1 MPYDGAMHELWL
13 AIVLGIVEGLTEYLP
28 VSSTGHLILVGEWL
42 GFAGERAETFEIFI
56 QLGAILAVLWLY
68 RRRFLALARGGLR
81 GRALWPRVGQN
92 GLTLAHL
99 AVACAPAFALG
110 AVLHGTIKAHLFSSR
125 PVVVGLVAGGILML
139 VAERRGGR
147 RLQPE
152 ARSLDDVTLRQALA
166 VGCVQCLALW
176 PGFSRSGATI
186 SGGLLAGLDRRTATE
201 LSFVVAVPVMV
212 AATGFDLVR
221 SWQVLDAG
229 LVAALAVGTA
239 VAFAVAWAAVVG
251 FLRLVQR
258 LSLTPFAVYRFVLA
272 AVLVAVLAR

>member
-1 MPYDGAMHELWL
+1 MHELWL
-13 AIVLGIVEGLTEYLP
+13 ALILGIVEGLTEFLP

-68 RRRFLALARGGLR
+68 RQRFWGLASEGVR
-81 GRALWPRVGQN
+81 GRAWWPRPGT
-92 GLTLAHL
+92 GGFTLAHL
-99 AVACAPAFALG
+99 ALACAPAFVLG
-110 AVLHGTIKAHLFSSR
+110 ALLHSPIKAYLFSSR
-125 PVVVGLVAGGILML
+125 PVVAGLMAGGLLM
-139 VAERRGGR
+139 VGAERWGGR
-147 RLQPE
+147 RQGPE
-152 ARSLDDVTLRQALA
+152 ARTLDEVTLLQALA

-212 AATGFDLVR
+212 AATLFDLVR

-229 LVAALAVGTA
+229 FSLVLAVGTL
-239 VAFAVAWAAVVG
+239 VSFAVAWAAVLG
-251 FLRLVQR
+251 FLRLVQHC
-258 LSLTPFAVYRFVLA
+258 SLVPFAVYRFALA
-272 AVLVAVLAR
+272 AVLVLVLAR

>member
-1 MPYDGAMHELWL
+1 MHELWL
-13 AIVLGIVEGLTEYLP
+13 ALILGIVEGLTEYLP

-68 RRRFLALARGGLR
+68 RNRFVTLAREGLR
-81 GRALWPRVGQN
+81 GKALWPRAGTG
-92 GLTLAHL
+92 GLTAAHI

-110 AVLHGTIKAHLFSSR
+110 ALLHAAIKAHLFSSR
-125 PVVVGLVAGGILML
+125 PVVIGLVAGGVLML
-139 VAERRGGR
+139 AAERWAGR
-147 RLQPE
+147 RAEPKV
-152 ARSLDDVTLRQALA
+152 RSLDEVTLLQALA

-212 AATGFDLVR
+212 AATLFDLVR
-221 SWQVLDAG
+221 SWQVLDANLG
-229 LVAALAVGTA
+229 AALAVGT
-239 VAFAVAWAAVVG
+239 VVSFAVAWVAVVG

-258 LSLTPFAVYRFVLA
+258 LSLVPFAIYRFVLA
-272 AVLVAVLAR
+272 AVLVLVLAR